1 MPNEKSITLNQPEQC
16 CKFESCSA
24 TLCPLDLHRAK
35 RLMHRDDPCCF
46 FLLEVAK
53 PGGKELISMG
63 YSEEM
68 YQIASTVF
76 LEVVDMAYP
85 IKRSLLRA
93 ANTPSRIHS
102 VGKEAAQMGLVI

>member
-1 MPNEKSITLNQPEQC
+1 MPTQKSTTLNHPELC
-16 CKFESCSA
+16 SKFESCSA
-24 TLCPLDLHRAK
+24 TLCPMDLHRTK
-35 RLMHRDDPCCF
+35 RHIHRDDPCCF

-63 YSEEM
+63 YSAEM

-102 VGKEAAQMGLVI
+102 VGKAAAQMEVGI

>member
-1 MPNEKSITLNQPEQC
+1 MPNEKSITLNQPELC
-16 CKFESCSA
+16 SKFESCSA
-24 TLCPLDLHRAK
+24 TLCPLDSQRSM
-35 RLMHRDDPCCF
+35 RVMHRDDPCCF

-102 VGKEAAQMGLVI
+102 VGKEAAQVEVGI

>member
-1 MPNEKSITLNQPEQC
+1 MPNENSITLNQPEHC
-16 CKFESCSA
+16 SKFESCSA
-24 TLCPLDLHRAK
+24 TLCPLDPQRTM
-35 RLMHRDDPCCF
+35 RIIHRDDPCCF

-63 YSEEM
+63 HSEEM
-68 YQIASTVF
+68 YRIASKVF

-102 VGKEAAQMGLVI
+102 VGKVAMQMEDVL